1 MTFLGKIRASIKP
14 FAKDSE
20 GVAIV
25 EFALILP
32 LFALLIVATWEVTN
46 AIAVKR
52 KATAAAT
59 IIADLATQ
67 GNTLTASDWAKLSGI
82 FEKVMY
88 PYTNYTRRVHL
99 IGLKVDASEKVSIAC
114 SFGTPLLDQN
124 SLPKGLI
131 IANSFYMMAATEVDY
146 TVLYAGKG
154 LYGGA
159 KGFTNMTFR
168 DDAVFSPRISKT
180 INC

>member
-1 MTFLGKIRASIKP
+1 MTFLGKIRANIRP

-32 LFALLIVATWEVTN
+32 LFALLIVATWEATN

-52 KATAAAT
+52 KSTAAAA

-67 GNTLTASDWAKLSGI
+67 GNSLSSSDWSKLSSI
-82 FEKVMY
+82 FEKAMY
-88 PYTNYTRRVHL
+88 PYTNYTRRVNL
-99 IGLKVDASEKVSIAC
+99 IGLKVDANKKVSVAC
-114 SFGTPLLDQN
+114 SFGTTLLDAN
-124 SLPKGLI
+124 SLPDGLV

-154 LYGGA
+154 LYGGQQ
-159 KGFTNMTFR
+159 GFTNMTFR
-168 DDAVFSPRISKT
+168 DDAVFAPRISSS
-180 INC
+180 IDC